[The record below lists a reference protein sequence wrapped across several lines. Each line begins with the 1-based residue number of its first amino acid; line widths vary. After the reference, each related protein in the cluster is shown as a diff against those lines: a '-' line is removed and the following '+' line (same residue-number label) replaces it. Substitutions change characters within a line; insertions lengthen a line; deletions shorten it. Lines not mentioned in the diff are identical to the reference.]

1 MNKIL
6 YFAESEYIVRD
17 LINLPANILNPNY
30 FEKYVKKFSNFHNT
44 KLKIVYGKS
53 LKKDFPLIHEVGK
66 ASSNKPRLFEL
77 TYKRSNSSLNL
88 TLIGKGVCF
97 DTGGLNLK
105 SSSGMINMKK
115 ICQEQLQFWVL
126 LII

>member
-1 MNKIL
+1 MR
-6 YFAESEYIVRD
+6 E
-17 LINLPANILNPNY
+17 
-30 FEKYVKKFSNFHNT
+30 YVKKFSNFHNT
-44 KLKIVYGKS
+44 KLKIVCGKS

-105 SSSGMINMKK
+105 SSFGMMNMKK
-115 ICQEQLQFWVL
+115 DMSGGSFSFGSCSLFNKIKFKS
-126 LII
+126 